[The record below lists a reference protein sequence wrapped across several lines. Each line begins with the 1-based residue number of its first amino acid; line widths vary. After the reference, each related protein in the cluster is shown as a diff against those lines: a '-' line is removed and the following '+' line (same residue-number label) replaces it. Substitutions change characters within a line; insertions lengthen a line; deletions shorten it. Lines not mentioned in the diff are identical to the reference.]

1 MVPMEKPP
9 VPSARETAALF
20 LLSLG
25 LAGYALA
32 GGTIFYLA
40 LVMLSHALAAGV
52 P

>member
-1 MVPMEKPP
+1 MVPMEKHP
-9 VPSARETAALF
+9 VTSAREAAALV

-25 LAGYALA
+25 LVGYALA

-40 LVMLSHALAAGV
+40 SVMLSHALAAGV

>member
-1 MVPMEKPP
+1 MVSMEKHP
-9 VPSARETAALF
+9 VTSPREAMALV

-40 LVMLSHALAAGV
+40 LLMLSHALEAGV